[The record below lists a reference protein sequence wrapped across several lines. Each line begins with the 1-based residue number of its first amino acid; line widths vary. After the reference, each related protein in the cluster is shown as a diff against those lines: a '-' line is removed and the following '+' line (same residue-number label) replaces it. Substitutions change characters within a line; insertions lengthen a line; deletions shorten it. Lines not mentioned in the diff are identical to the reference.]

1 MAAVPLRKLEGV
13 RFGQDSE
20 PCGGLTVLLATCAAQ
35 AHECSVGSRVL
46 VPLRPECCSVASAP
60 RVVDAAEA
68 PAGQGTPPAQRPVA
82 APLNQPSRLI
92 LYKRDVHYLVS
103 PHGKVLIIDELMGR
117 VLVWRRWSHGLHQ
130 AVDAKENLNIQEGS
144 RTVATP
150 SSARSVCW
158 AGLPLSG
165 RREAPRGNGL
175 RTRAAVLRALDVS

>member
-1 MAAVPLRKLEGV
+1 MLL
-13 RFGQDSE
+13 
-20 PCGGLTVLLATCAAQ
+20 GGLGSAGRRCRGGAGGSGDPARSTSSRCTSQSALE
-35 AHECSVGSRVL
+35 AH
-46 VPLRPECCSVASAP
+46 A
-60 RVVDAAEA
+60 
-68 PAGQGTPPAQRPVA
+68 
-82 APLNQPSRLI
+82 

-150 SSARSVCW
+150 SSVRSVCW